1 MREIIRSIERNI
13 INDLQL
19 FLIIIF
25 NDTFRA
31 QNLGLFLAKIV
42 TFWINNDIFY
52 FFVIFWT
59 MKIFFDTDYKTKKI
73 PLRGSILVTELL
85 QKFFQQLRQVFN
97 VLGRHNN
104 D

>member
-19 FLIIIF
+19 FLTIIF

-52 FFVIFWT
+52 FFVIFL
-59 MKIFFDTDYKTKKI
+59 MIEIFFDTDYKTKK
-73 PLRGSILVTELL
+73 P
-85 QKFFQQLRQVFN
+85 
-97 VLGRHNN
+97 
-104 D
+104 